1 MNPKTA
7 ALFGA
12 GGQLGVEL
20 KRVFAAR
27 GFHVVGFERSQLD
40 ITDAANVEKCLTG
53 IDPDVVLNAAAYNK
67 VDLAESEPLEAFRA
81 NALAVA
87 NLAKACR
94 QIDAKLVHFSTDY
107 VFDGMAGRAYVE
119 TDTPHPLG
127 AYAVSKYGGE
137 LYAQAY
143 LDAPLVLR
151 VSGVFGPGGV
161 RTAHG
166 NFIETMLRLAESGN
180 AIRVVED
187 FVASPTFTVPLAERT
202 ADLVEAKASGVYHV
216 GGGHAI
222 SWYDF
227 ARLIFDAAG
236 LNPELL
242 ATNERAYRTPARR
255 PKYSALRNARL
266 EAENFAPMPRLEDA
280 IAEYLRLSAPLR
292 PAS

>member
-7 ALFGA
+7 VLFGA

-20 KRVFAAR
+20 KRVFTER
-27 GFHVVGFERSQLD
+27 GYKVIGFERSQLD
-40 ITDAANVEKCLTG
+40 ITDAQRVDKCLTDL
-53 IDPDVVLNAAAYNK
+53 DPAVVLNSAAYNK

-87 NLAKACR
+87 NLAKASR
-94 QIDAKLVHFSTDY
+94 QIDAQLVHFSTDY

-119 TDTPHPLG
+119 SDMPHPLG

-143 LDAPLVLR
+143 LDKPLILR

-166 NFIETMLRLAESGN
+166 NFIETMLRLAASGN
-180 AIRVVED
+180 PIRVVED
-187 FVASPTFTVPLAERT
+187 FVASPTFTLALAERT
-202 ADLVEAKASGVYHV
+202 ADLVEKKASGVFHV
-216 GGGHAI
+216 GGGTPI

-227 ARLIFDAAG
+227 ARLIFEAAG
-236 LNPELL
+236 LKPELIP
-242 ATNERAYRTPARR
+242 TNERAYRTPARR
-255 PKYSALRNARL
+255 PKYSALRNARMD
-266 EAENFAPMPRLEDA
+266 AEGYEPMPPLEKA
-280 IAEYLRLSAPLR
+280 IEHYLRISAPLR
-292 PAS
+292 PS